1 MTTAPV
7 NRIKQYIDPP
17 QTSTLGGAVG
27 YDDVVQTALQTMAR
41 LMASFDNEVAF
52 QAASAVLEIE
62 KARMRH
68 KMPVAGVHQQQ
79 PIQQVETPRERVE
92 QPKKQEPAQ
101 ELTDEQTKQFE
112 KAVDEFRVVMN
123 RKQAED
129 GLPEFDR
136 PAVRGAYLLKL
147 KELGI
152 AKFPSWHEWMTG
164 SNTHPGDE
172 RNPPG
177 KPAGMTTVAA

>member
-7 NRIKQYIDPP
+7 NRIKQYINPP
-17 QTSTLGGAVG
+17 QTSTLGGVVG

-68 KMPVAGVHQQQ
+68 KMPVAGVHQNQQ
-79 PIQQVETPRERVE
+79 LETRSEQAKVE
-92 QPKKQEPAQ
+92 QPQ

-136 PAVRGAYLLKL
+136 PSVRGAYLLKL